1 MRAWRRG
8 RGSLRFFNTHD
19 QWRNNEMAIIKTPKE
34 RDYVAVSNALAN
46 DERLSFEARGVL
58 LYLLSKPADWEIQ
71 FVDVEKQG
79 KIGREKRQR
88 IFAELEKY
96 GYFERIER
104 RSAGKFDY
112 DYQLHETPVNIEPQP
127 RTGLPLTVEPSP
139 VNPPHTNKDRQKK
152 DRERGER
159 AKTDSPIEVETTNKG
174 LRGIAANQSAKQKLD
189 EYLDAIREF
198 YGGALG
204 DEFRWGNACIKAIEK
219 GFTSGELIAALTAL
233 MSQPRKFQITPE
245 NVLQF
250 ASETRVR
257 ERLLAEQQPKTYSGS
272 PLIPDEIK
280 EKLRQ
285 AQENYYA
292 GI

>member
-1 MRAWRRG
+1 MSETEQPTKSYYGIITANVRYDKRLTA
-8 RGSLRFFNTHD
+8 
-19 QWRNNEMAIIKTPKE
+19 NEKLFYSEIT
-34 RDYVAVSNALAN
+34 ALCNEKGYCWATN
-46 DERLSFEARGVL
+46 GYFAK
-58 LYLLSKPADWEIQ
+58 LY
-71 FVDVEKQG
+71 DVEKETISRWISKLQKCG
-79 KIGREKRQR
+79 YIRTQIVYKEGTKEVEQRRIYIAADLLTQESIPLDLKIN
-88 IFAELEKY
+88 
-96 GYFERIER
+96 
-104 RSAGKFDY
+104 
-112 DYQLHETPVNIEPQP
+112 TPIDLNVKDNI
-127 RTGLPLTVEPSP
+127 
-139 VNPPHTNKDRQKK
+139 KDKN
-152 DRERGER
+152 RERGEH